1 MLVSSADRR
10 FGAGVLWS
18 RHLVC
23 DQPDLPVLG
32 VLRSA
37 RLTAGSCWRADGGAL

>member
-1 MLVSSADRR
+1 MHQIADSDRVSYGPAT
-10 FGAGVLWS
+10 W
-18 RHLVC
+18 VC